1 MSAIIIRLQLTNV
14 FDFQITNLD
23 GNDLKHLDYSWH
35 ILAIHDIT
43 NATEYLS
50 KHTKL
55 VKNNPG
61 LSWCLESGISKINK
75 AISRI
80 EKSTNESSQ
89 VLEYC
94 KDTISKFNMVN
105 EEANK
110 DLDMF
115 RYTIKR
121 RSHVEFQKMKIE
133 SAWSDSLSQYN
144 STYKLLIERLEEK
157 LAQFDNEKISKKDM
171 STQTGKISIVCL
183 LTISKL
189 IMMYV
194 CIMYIYPKY

>member
-1 MSAIIIRLQLTNV
+1 
-14 FDFQITNLD
+14 
-23 GNDLKHLDYSWH
+23 
-35 ILAIHDIT
+35 
-43 NATEYLS
+43 
-50 KHTKL
+50 
-55 VKNNPG
+55 
-61 LSWCLESGISKINK
+61 
-75 AISRI
+75 
-80 EKSTNESSQ
+80 
-89 VLEYC
+89 
-94 KDTISKFNMVN
+94 MVN

-121 RSHVEFQKMKIE
+121 RSHVDFQKMKIE

-157 LAQFDNEKISKKDM
+157 LAQSDTEKISKKDM

-189 IMMYV
+189 NIILQMHVYYV
-194 CIMYIYPKY
+194 YKP